1 MKKIFKIDSILYPIG
16 LSTITTGFGL
26 HITGHGS
33 NHFVWEIWAYLHS
46 AVAIAL
52 LAFVVWH
59 LVTHIG
65 WLKSICKISLLPKR
79 IITLLFSLLMIVTVA
94 TGIALLAVWG
104 ANSHLGLWH
113 YKIGIAFS
121 VLMLIHGGKRL
132 KILAKV
138 YKSN

>member
-1 MKKIFKIDSILYPIG
+1 MKKIFKIDIALFPLG
-16 LSTITTGFGL
+16 LSTIATGLGL
-26 HITGHGS
+26 HIAGHGN

-65 WLKSICKISLLPKR
+65 WLKTICKITLLPKR
-79 IITLLFSLLMIVTVA
+79 VITLLFLLLMIVTVA
-94 TGIALLAVWG
+94 TGISLLAVWDV
-104 ANSHLGLWH
+104 NTHLGLWH

-132 KILAKV
+132 KVLTKV
-138 YKSN
+138 Y